1 MEIILKET
9 IDTLGQEGDVV
20 KVKPGYAR
28 NFLIPKKKAVLA
40 NKSNLSLLKQEQ
52 EFIKSRLE
60 KQKQEAMS
68 LSEKISGVTVT
79 ITRLAGEEE
88 RLFGSVTSSD
98 IAEALEKNGVTID
111 KRAIIIK
118 EPIKTIGEHLVQ
130 VKVGYQ
136 MAGDITVQV
145 VAEGTEK

>member
-68 LSEKISGVTVT
+68 LSEKINGVTVT

-98 IAEALEKNGVTID
+98 IAEALEKNGVSID

-136 MAGDITVQV
+136 MTGDITVQV
-145 VAEGTEK
+145 VAEGTEN